1 MQTMKLKH
9 ALILLGSIAVLG
21 VIGIVAMEVA
31 GPKIDPVTG
40 AYPEWGRKVA
50 IGGKL
55 FSIIVTICCF
65 IYAGRQGLKKAKQE
79 AQDRDLYKIRHD
91 L

>member
-9 ALILLGSIAVLG
+9 ALILLGTIVVLG
-21 VIGIVAMEVA
+21 LIGTVAMEVA
-31 GPKIDPVTG
+31 GSKIDPVTG
-40 AYPEWGRKVA
+40 EHPEWVRKVA

-79 AQDRDLYKIRHD
+79 AQDRDLCKIRHD